1 MWDCFIQEICCF
13 ISFSSLLR
21 PLSVRRTAGQRHSSH
36 MQLFVTP
43 HRPRRCFLFHMYN
56 VYCCNLIMN
65 LSMWWWGGR
74 KCLVS
79 RIFFV
84 FDGGA
89 WKKQVKYSKVM
100 FEVKGQGQPVGQQA
114 SLSSSQGFFF
124 SCLPGILL
132 AMTSIGPAFGFITG
146 ALMLR
151 FYVDF
156 DKVPKGEEAHCANA
170 IQLFKES
177 LSYSFLKGKEDF
189 LHVSTQHGVNKNS
202 VKLTNVGHFL

>member
-79 RIFFV
+79 RIFFM
-84 FDGGA
+84 FDGGT

-114 SLSSSQGFFF
+114 SLSSSQGFFIV
-124 SCLPGILL
+124 SSRHPPCYDLNWPGLRIHHWGPHATLL
-132 AMTSIGPAFGFITG
+132 CWLWQG
-146 ALMLR
+146 
-151 FYVDF
+151 
-156 DKVPKGEEAHCANA
+156 
-170 IQLFKES
+170 
-177 LSYSFLKGKEDF
+177 
-189 LHVSTQHGVNKNS
+189 TQRWGGT
-202 VKLTNVGHFL
+202 LC

>member
-114 SLSSSQGFFF
+114 SLSSSQGVFYRVFQASSLLWPQLARPSDSSLGPSCYASMLTLTRYPKVRRHTVLMLY
-124 SCLPGILL
+124 SCLK
-132 AMTSIGPAFGFITG
+132 
-146 ALMLR
+146 
-151 FYVDF
+151 
-156 DKVPKGEEAHCANA
+156 KV
-170 IQLFKES
+170 
-177 LSYSFLKGKEDF
+177 Y
-189 LHVSTQHGVNKNS
+189 
-202 VKLTNVGHFL
+202 LTHF

>member
-1 MWDCFIQEICCF
+1 MRLLHKQICCF

-79 RIFFV
+79 RIFFM

-114 SLSSSQGFFF
+114 SLSSSQGFFIV
-124 SCLPGILL
+124 SSRHPPCYDLNWPGLRIHHWGPYATLL
-132 AMTSIGPAFGFITG
+132 CWLWQG
-146 ALMLR
+146 
-151 FYVDF
+151 
-156 DKVPKGEEAHCANA
+156 
-170 IQLFKES
+170 
-177 LSYSFLKGKEDF
+177 
-189 LHVSTQHGVNKNS
+189 TQRWGGT
-202 VKLTNVGHFL
+202 LC

>member
-65 LSMWWWGGR
+65 LSMWWWGRR

-79 RIFFV
+79 RIFFM

-114 SLSSSQGFFF
+114 SLSSSQGVFYRVFQASSLLWPQLARPSDSSLGPSCYASMLTLTRYPKVRRHTVLMLY
-124 SCLPGILL
+124 SCLK
-132 AMTSIGPAFGFITG
+132 
-146 ALMLR
+146 
-151 FYVDF
+151 
-156 DKVPKGEEAHCANA
+156 KV
-170 IQLFKES
+170 
-177 LSYSFLKGKEDF
+177 Y
-189 LHVSTQHGVNKNS
+189 
-202 VKLTNVGHFL
+202 LTHF